1 MSIEVDPRICNAW
14 CRFRKYILQLY
25 DRPSAPLKLKIR
37 MLLIRAEVLY
47 CTVLEIMRN
56 GCVTSSPRAWH
67 YETLHLVHHSVQT
80 RFIGWR
86 KNRADHP
93 ISHPDKLMKTG
104 SESIEA
110 IMRRRRILLLL
121 LLAGIVE
128 GMEDTRLP
136 KCVMVGKVVGGAG
149 FVGEGQ
155 EKVRAGY
162 LLDDLIAFGIN
173 THQWATPAQ
182 GKGEWRNTAKQGAK
196 IGAKH
201 FMVKWIAEDK
211 VGARLRHEVVRP
223 NVPGRT
229 NDRIS

>member
-1 MSIEVDPRICNAW
+1 MVPLSEVNPPTV
-14 CRFRKYILQLY
+14 
-25 DRPSAPLKLKIR
+25 RPTERSPQAQNSDAINKSR
-37 MLLIRAEVLY
+37 GTVLY

-56 GCVTSSPRAWH
+56 GCVTSSPRALH
-67 YETLHLVHHSVQT
+67 YETLHLVHHSFQT
-80 RFIGWR
+80 RCIGWK
-86 KNRADHP
+86 KNRGEHP
-93 ISHPDKLMKTG
+93 ISHLDKLMKTG

-149 FVGEGQ
+149 FVGGGQ
-155 EKVRAGY
+155 E

-173 THQWATPAQ
+173 THQWAIPAQ